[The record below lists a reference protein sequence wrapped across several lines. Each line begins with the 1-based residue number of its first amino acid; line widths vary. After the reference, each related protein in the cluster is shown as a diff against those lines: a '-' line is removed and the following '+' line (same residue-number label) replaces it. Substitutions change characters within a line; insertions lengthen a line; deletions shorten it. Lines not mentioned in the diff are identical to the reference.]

1 MASRP
6 ATAAHLENGDRV
18 RATDASGSPK
28 PYLSVAELSR
38 LTPWTE
44 QAIRTMISKGILR
57 CDEHFF
63 YVGRRAV
70 FKWAA
75 IVAFI
80 EGRTPTP
87 ASDRLPHYRDT
98 LNRGAKS

>member
-1 MASRP
+1 M
-6 ATAAHLENGDRV
+6 
-18 RATDASGSPK
+18 PK

-80 EGRTPTP
+80 EGRISAPS
-87 ASDRLPHYRDT
+87 SDRLPHYRDT
-98 LNRGAKS
+98 LNRGSKA

>member
-1 MASRP
+1 MRSRP
-6 ATAAHLENGDRV
+6 STAARLNNPNHARTE
-18 RATDASGSPK
+18 TSSGAPK

-44 QAIRTMISKGILR
+44 QAIRTMVSKGILR

-63 YVGRRAV
+63 YVGRRAI
-70 FKWAA
+70 FKWVA

-80 EGRTPTP
+80 ERRTGAP
-87 ASDRLPHYRDT
+87 APDRLPHYRDT
-98 LNRGAKS
+98 LNRGTKA